1 MKKTESIE
9 KDALTEMMSPSVS
22 PSAASDA
29 EVKKSVEMAL
39 QDFTPKNRIAD
50 SVIDEEAVAE
60 TQSIMEVSTAI
71 EEPPTI
77 QRRVSSKQRKL
88 SLEEYRNAY
97 LKVPVIIDRKPVF
110 VSCEVRDRLEDYVRK
125 LGGRKMSVS
134 GLLENIAR
142 QHLDTY
148 DADFEQW
155 RKKLRHRSKN
165 ANRTLAEYIR
175 DAAFD
180 ARIVAK
186 HSTEDVAIIR
196 NLTGMA
202 NNLNQLTK
210 LSHQTGFY
218 RTKNIVM
225 EVFEKLKSIMS
236 DYKATERRCR

>member
-1 MKKTESIE
+1 MGTTKTIE
-9 KDALTEMMSPSVS
+9 KNVSAEMFSPSVS
-22 PSAASDA
+22 PLAARDA

-39 QDFTPKNRIAD
+39 QDFNPKNGIAD

-60 TQSIMEVSTAI
+60 PQSIMEVSTAI

-155 RKKLRHRSKN
+155 RKL
-165 ANRTLAEYIR
+165 
-175 DAAFD
+175 
-180 ARIVAK
+180 
-186 HSTEDVAIIR
+186 
-196 NLTGMA
+196 
-202 NNLNQLTK
+202 
-210 LSHQTGFY
+210 
-218 RTKNIVM
+218 
-225 EVFEKLKSIMS
+225 
-236 DYKATERRCR
+236 

>member
-1 MKKTESIE
+1 MGTIKTIE
-9 KDALTEMMSPSVS
+9 KNVSAEMFSPSVS
-22 PSAASDA
+22 PLAARDA
-29 EVKKSVEMAL
+29 EVKKSVKMTL
-39 QDFTPKNRIAD
+39 QDFTPKNGIAD
-50 SVIDEEAVAE
+50 SVIDEEAVAQP
-60 TQSIMEVSTAI
+60 QSIMEVSTTT

-155 RKKLRHRSKN
+155 RK
-165 ANRTLAEYIR
+165 
-175 DAAFD
+175 F
-180 ARIVAK
+180 
-186 HSTEDVAIIR
+186 
-196 NLTGMA
+196 
-202 NNLNQLTK
+202 
-210 LSHQTGFY
+210 
-218 RTKNIVM
+218 
-225 EVFEKLKSIMS
+225 
-236 DYKATERRCR
+236 

>member
-1 MKKTESIE
+1 MGTTKTIE
-9 KDALTEMMSPSVS
+9 KNVSAEMFSPSVS
-22 PSAASDA
+22 PSAVKDA
-29 EVKKSVEMAL
+29 EVKKSVELAL
-39 QDFTPKNRIAD
+39 QNFTPKNRIAD
-50 SVIDEEAVAE
+50 SVIEGEAVAE
-60 TQSIMEVSTAI
+60 PQSVMNVSIIT

-155 RKKLRHRSKN
+155 RKL
-165 ANRTLAEYIR
+165 
-175 DAAFD
+175 
-180 ARIVAK
+180 
-186 HSTEDVAIIR
+186 
-196 NLTGMA
+196 
-202 NNLNQLTK
+202 
-210 LSHQTGFY
+210 
-218 RTKNIVM
+218 
-225 EVFEKLKSIMS
+225 
-236 DYKATERRCR
+236 

>member
-1 MKKTESIE
+1 MGTTKTIE
-9 KDALTEMMSPSVS
+9 KNALTEMMSLSVS
-22 PSAASDA
+22 PLAVSDA
-29 EVKKSVEMAL
+29 EVKKSVELAL
-39 QDFTPKNRIAD
+39 QNFTPKNRIAD
-50 SVIDEEAVAE
+50 SVIEGEAVAE
-60 TQSIMEVSTAI
+60 PQSVMNVSIIT

-155 RKKLRHRSKN
+155 RKL
-165 ANRTLAEYIR
+165 
-175 DAAFD
+175 
-180 ARIVAK
+180 
-186 HSTEDVAIIR
+186 
-196 NLTGMA
+196 
-202 NNLNQLTK
+202 
-210 LSHQTGFY
+210 
-218 RTKNIVM
+218 
-225 EVFEKLKSIMS
+225 
-236 DYKATERRCR
+236 

>member
-9 KDALTEMMSPSVS
+9 KNASAEMFSPSVS
-22 PSAASDA
+22 PSAARDA

-39 QDFTPKNRIAD
+39 QDFTPKNGIAD

-60 TQSIMEVSTAI
+60 PQSIAESKTVD
-71 EEPPTI
+71 EELPTI

-88 SLEEYRNAY
+88 SFEEYRNAY

-155 RKKLRHRSKN
+155 RKL
-165 ANRTLAEYIR
+165 
-175 DAAFD
+175 
-180 ARIVAK
+180 
-186 HSTEDVAIIR
+186 
-196 NLTGMA
+196 
-202 NNLNQLTK
+202 
-210 LSHQTGFY
+210 
-218 RTKNIVM
+218 
-225 EVFEKLKSIMS
+225 
-236 DYKATERRCR
+236 

>member
-9 KDALTEMMSPSVS
+9 KNASAEMSSQSVS
-22 PSAASDA
+22 PSAARDA
-29 EVKKSVEMAL
+29 EVKKSVEFAL

-50 SVIDEEAVAE
+50 SVIEEEAVAE
-60 TQSIMEVSTAI
+60 TQSIMEVSTTI
-71 EEPPTI
+71 EEPPAI

-88 SLEEYRNAY
+88 SLEEYSNTY

-155 RKKLRHRSKN
+155 RKL
-165 ANRTLAEYIR
+165 
-175 DAAFD
+175 
-180 ARIVAK
+180 
-186 HSTEDVAIIR
+186 
-196 NLTGMA
+196 
-202 NNLNQLTK
+202 
-210 LSHQTGFY
+210 
-218 RTKNIVM
+218 
-225 EVFEKLKSIMS
+225 
-236 DYKATERRCR
+236 